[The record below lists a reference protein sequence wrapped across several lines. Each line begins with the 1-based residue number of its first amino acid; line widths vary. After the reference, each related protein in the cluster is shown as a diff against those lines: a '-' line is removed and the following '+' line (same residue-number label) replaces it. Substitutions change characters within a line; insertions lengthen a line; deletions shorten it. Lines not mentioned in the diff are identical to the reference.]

1 MQRYSSQQ
9 FILLKTPRPAEREVR
24 FRMKS
29 ALDSDVYFTNY
40 GITIAYMQGILRRSL
55 EIFPQLL
62 SEIPTQNRK

>member
-1 MQRYSSQQ
+1 M
-9 FILLKTPRPAEREVR
+9 LNEREVR